1 MFIHFQLKV
10 GSYLPDPQGDI
21 KDKLGLNLPSGLK
34 LDMIKTDTKLISL
47 QKRRMEAG
55 FKKNLPFTEI
65 NEVDYG

>member
-47 QKRRMEAG
+47 QKRRMETG
-55 FKKNLPFTEI
+55 F
-65 NEVDYG
+65 